1 MESFLLDLAY
11 LFFFGLWSPWVL
23 YKMATTGKYRAGL
36 KERFGSVPL
45 RAGARHRRAHLVE
58 GRGERPCLWVHG
70 VSVGEVASARTL
82 IEAFARRFPDWE
94 VVVSTT
100 TATGQQTAR
109 RLYRAPVF
117 YYPLD
122 FSFAVRRALARIRPS
137 LVCLLELEMWPNFL
151 RLCQERGV
159 PVVLVNGVLSDWSYK
174 LHKRFWP
181 FLRGTYGRIR
191 TFAVQTERYA
201 ARLRELGVPA
211 EKVVVTGNMKH
222 DTIDT
227 SPAPPPAGLREEL
240 TLQSGDLVLVAGS
253 THPGEEEALLTAYT
267 RLRERFGRLRLVI
280 APRHP
285 ERFGEVAA
293 LIRGRGLALH
303 RRTGKPTAAGGSEPP
318 VILVDTLGELTTIY
332 RFADVVFVGGTLVPI
347 GGHNVMEP
355 AGLGKMPIVGPHT
368 AKAAEG
374 VDLLL
379 ARRAAVQVADAE
391 QLARVL
397 AEFLAEPDRL
407 REAGERARQVVLANQ
422 GATGRNLELLAA
434 LVAERT
440 GAGRSASCTLTPPSP
455 NGRGKV

>member
-1 MESFLLDLAY
+1 MGTFLLDLAY

-36 KERFGSVPL
+36 LARFGSVP
-45 RAGARHRRAHLVE
+45 RRRS
-58 GRGERPCLWVHG
+58 GRPCLWVHG

-109 RLYRAPVF
+109 RLYGDRPVF

-122 FSFAVRRALARIRPS
+122 FSFAVRRALSRIRPS

-151 RLCQERGV
+151 RLCDERQV
-159 PVVLVNGVLSDWSYK
+159 PVVLLNGVLSDWSYK

-181 FLRGTYGRIR
+181 FLRGTYGRIH

-201 ARLRELGVPA
+201 ERLRDLGVPA
-211 EKVVVTGNMKH
+211 AKVVVTGNMKH

-227 SPAPPPAGLREEL
+227 SPGPPPAGLGEAL
-240 TLQSGDLVLVAGS
+240 TLEEGDLVLVAGS

-267 RLRERFGRLRLVI
+267 RLRDRFGRLRLII

-285 ERFGEVAA
+285 ERFDEVAG

-303 RRTGKPTAAGGSEPP
+303 RRTGKQTAGGGGEPP

-332 RFADVVFVGGTLVPI
+332 WFAHVVFVGGTLVPI

-368 AKAAEG
+368 AKTAEA
-374 VDLLL
+374 VELLL

-391 QLARVL
+391 ELTRAL
-397 AEFLAEPDRL
+397 AEWLAQPEQL
-407 REAGERARQVVLANQ
+407 REAGERARQVVLENQ

-434 LVAERT
+434 VVAERD
-440 GAGRSASCTLTPPSP
+440 RAS
-455 NGRGKV
+455 GRGRKGL

>member
-1 MESFLLDLAY
+1 
-11 LFFFGLWSPWVL
+11 
-23 YKMATTGKYRAGL
+23 
-36 KERFGSVPL
+36 
-45 RAGARHRRAHLVE
+45 
-58 GRGERPCLWVHG
+58 
-70 VSVGEVASARTL
+70 VASARTL
-82 IEAFARRFPDWE
+82 IEAFSRRFPDWE

-109 RLYRAPVF
+109 RLYADRPVF

-122 FSFAVRRALARIRPS
+122 FSFAVRRTLSRIRPR

-174 LHKRFWP
+174 LHRRFWP

-191 TFAVQTERYA
+191 TFAVQSQRYA
-201 ARLRELGVPA
+201 ERLRDLGVPA
-211 EKVVVTGNMKH
+211 EKVAVTGNMKH

-227 SPAPPPAGLREEL
+227 SPLRPPAGLREAL
-240 TLQSGDLVLVAGS
+240 TLEEGDLVLVAGS

-285 ERFGEVAA
+285 ERFDEVAG

-303 RRTGKPTAAGGSEPP
+303 RRTGKPRAAGGSEPP

-332 RFADVVFVGGTLVPI
+332 GFAHVVFVGGTLVPI

-368 AKAAEG
+368 AKTAEA
-374 VDLLL
+374 VELLL
-379 ARRAAVQVADAE
+379 ARQAAVQVADAE
-391 QLARVL
+391 HLARVL
-397 AEFLAEPDRL
+397 AEWLAEPERL

-434 LVAERT
+434 VVGDCDRAAGQQRRART
-440 GAGRSASCTLTPPSP
+440 GGW
-455 NGRGKV
+455 